1 MDSSASTEPTGS
13 TIKQKGRKKWPVDRN
28 SLLDWI
34 ISNRA
39 TPSQHLIEVLTNTP
53 QDILSCLPL
62 EAGTDPLDEII
73 QPHLYPLAYFHILI
87 CRFETCHNKI
97 DAHRTLSHAHQFCS
111 AVDRKQLHIISPTNS
126 ELCLFVQ
133 HLVRWSSH
141 AGQLQSSIEPIRKL
155 IEAYGPLD
163 ILTPLHHEL
172 LRISLK
178 ARSIDR
184 AVELTNLEIDIDQ
197 QRYPIRYHDHLI
209 YHYLAGT
216 VQALVKNYPR
226 AIHLLTITVSAPGS
240 AISQIQIDA
249 YKKLILVSL
258 LSNSSPPTLPP
269 YIHPQLKPAFKSST
283 NNKSYLE
290 FMSLY
295 ENAETSS
302 DAYTQLVSV
311 AEKNIAHFQ
320 KDNNLGL
327 IKLCLENLP
336 QKAIKKLIPIYTSIP
351 IANVELIL
359 GHLTGGNAS
368 VLVQSMI
375 DSGELNAQMDPTTN
389 VVTFYD
395 DEPALEDPER
405 THEMLKRIVEQV
417 QSTEQSIK
425 EKSAAIEQD
434 KELLKKLIQDLR
446 NSSVDKQQ
454 HQSSNEFTQSG
465 SSGLGDRNFPGIIEE
480 ELVDVGMAWDD

>member
-1 MDSSASTEPTGS
+1 MASSSASTEPT
-13 TIKQKGRKKWPVDRN
+13 TKQKRRNKLPVDRN

-39 TPSQHLIEVLTNTP
+39 TPPQHLAEVLTNTP

-62 EAGTDPLDEII
+62 EAGTDPLDDII
-73 QPHLYPLAYFHILI
+73 QPHLDPLAYFHILL
-87 CRFETCHNKI
+87 CRFETCHNRI
-97 DAHRTLSHAHQFCS
+97 DTHTTLAHAHQFCS
-111 AVDRKQLHIISPTNS
+111 AVDRKQLRIISPSNA

-141 AGQLQSSIEPIRKL
+141 VGQLESSIEPIRRL
-155 IEAYGPLD
+155 IEAYSPLH

-178 ARSIDR
+178 TRSIDR

-197 QRYPIRYHDHLI
+197 QRYPIRYHDHLV

-216 VQALVKNYPR
+216 VQALAKNYTR
-226 AIHLLTITVSAPGS
+226 AIHLLTIAVSAPGS

-269 YIHPQLKPAFKSST
+269 YTHPQLKPAFKSSS
-283 NNKSYLE
+283 NNKAYLE

-295 ENAETSS
+295 EDAETSS

-327 IKLCLENLP
+327 IKLCLANLP
-336 QKAIKKLIPIYTSIP
+336 HKAIKKLIPIYISIP
-351 IANVELIL
+351 IANVDLIL

-375 DSGELNAQMDPTTN
+375 DSGELDAQMDLTTN
-389 VVTFYD
+389 AVTFYD

-417 QSTEQSIK
+417 QATEQSIK

-434 KELLKKLIQDLR
+434 KELLQKLIQDLR
-446 NSSVDKQQ
+446 HSSGDKQQ

-465 SSGLGDRNFPGIIEE
+465 PSGPGDRNFPGIIEE